1 MLRKEQEKTGE
12 CVVHV
17 GRDNSPVT
25 VATVAELQVML
36 ITPIRLL

>member
-1 MLRKEQEKTGE
+1 MRDGE
-12 CVVHV
+12 A
-17 GRDNSPVT
+17 GRTRRRQGGGCNSLVT

>member
-1 MLRKEQEKTGE
+1 MARL
-12 CVVHV
+12 VVHGGGGGV
-17 GRDNSPVT
+17 GCNSLVT